1 MNIFFDCPNIIINKL
16 YIIEKCLFMSLVKKL
31 LNYKFKFRFK
41 GEYMKYSV
49 KQLAKNYVEF
59 LNENKFEV
67 KIPSA
72 QSCNINSYNEYS
84 YQKLMQQYELL
95 YNHTDSLDLTEKF
108 LKGD

>member
-1 MNIFFDCPNIIINKL
+1 
-16 YIIEKCLFMSLVKKL
+16 
-31 LNYKFKFRFK
+31 
-41 GEYMKYSV
+41 MKYSV

-67 KIPSA
+67 KIPSS
-72 QSCNINSYNEYS
+72 QSCDINSYNEYS

-95 YNHTDSLDLTEKF
+95 YNHTDSLDLTERF